1 MASGTEITLSTTTSG
16 AEIYYT
22 LDGSEPTTGSMQ
34 YSDASKP
41 KIEGEVSAE
50 VTLKAIAV
58 LGENKSAVQTLNY
71 TIQED
76 EPTTEAPIADGDQ
89 VVIYAPTYNK
99 ALSSKKTGFYNVG
112 TDISVGADGAVTGY
126 SDDDVW
132 TVVANDDG
140 TYSFQQDGQ
149 SIGLA
154 DRYASMDLGAVN
166 DDWKLID
173 LGNGLYNIQNTVRGN
188 YMEWYA
194 QHSNWSTYNPAAPPP
209 MISSNCLST
218 R

>member
-1 MASGTEITLSTTTSG
+1 M
-16 AEIYYT
+16 
-22 LDGSEPTTGSMQ
+22 
-34 YSDASKP
+34 
-41 KIEGEVSAE
+41 
-50 VTLKAIAV
+50 
-58 LGENKSAVQTLNY
+58 
-71 TIQED
+71 
-76 EPTTEAPIADGDQ
+76 
-89 VVIYAPTYNK
+89 
-99 ALSSKKTGFYNVG
+99 G

-173 LGNGLYNIQNTVRGN
+173 LGNGLYNIKNTVRGN
-188 YMEWYA
+188 YMEWYT
-194 QHSNWSTYNPAAPPP
+194 QYSNWSTYNSSSAATDDQFQLSFYKVTGETPDPEPSEAPFEANDTIVIYAPSNNMALSATVKNELLPRSAWRLLWRETPSPVTVPPKFGQSAARMVHGRSP
-209 MISSNCLST
+209 MAGSL
-218 R
+218 